1 MVDLVR
7 RARRVTQTTD
17 PAVAATAIAVTH
29 VAHQVDAAPGGT
41 PFVFEE
47 RVRGTRL
54 LALESTS
61 CTGTVSGIIEP
72 DSAMML
78 AWLKSGHGT
87 IDGHPIPIGRPV
99 LYRNAPQP
107 VRFDSFQKDA
117 LRIDRRIV
125 EETAAERG
133 GWPVGPLEFQP
144 HHVPEGPALAAWWL
158 MVRSV
163 AADVLNGPDEVPV
176 ERERELARFAASG
189 LLTAIPHWPVGEHSP
204 QTKASARLERAET
217 FLLEHATEPITVADI
232 ADAAGLSIRGVQGAF
247 ARHHGTTPL
256 AYLRRIRLLLVR
268 EQLQAGTSES
278 VNDIARRTGFAHLGR
293 FAGAYRAEFGELPRQ
308 TRIAAHDTGNVFRTP

>member
-1 MVDLVR
+1 MVRDRMR
-7 RARRVTQTTD
+7 RARRVIQTTD
-17 PAVAATAIAVTH
+17 PALAATAIAVTH
-29 VAHQVDAAPGGT
+29 IAHQVDVAPDGAA
-41 PFVFEE
+41 FKFEE

-54 LALESTS
+54 LSLESTS
-61 CTGTVSGIIEP
+61 CTGTVSGTIEP
-72 DSAMML
+72 GSTMML
-78 AWLKSGHGT
+78 VWLKSGRGT
-87 IDGHPIPIGRPV
+87 IDGHPTTIGRPV

-133 GWPVGPLEFQP
+133 GWAVGPLEFRP
-144 HHVPEGPALAAWWL
+144 HHVPEGATLAAWWL
-158 MVRSV
+158 MVRAV
-163 AADVLNGPDEVPV
+163 AAEVLNGPDEVST

-189 LLTAIPHWPVGEHSP
+189 LLTAIPHWPAGQHSP
-204 QTKASARLERAET
+204 QTMAGARFERAET

-232 ADAAGLSIRGVQGAF
+232 ARAAGLSIRGVQSAF

-268 EQLQAGTSES
+268 EQLQAGTGAS
-278 VNDIARRTGFAHLGR
+278 VADIARSTGFAHLGR
-293 FAGAYRAEFGELPRQ
+293 FAGAYREEFGELPRQ
-308 TRIAAHDTGNVFRTP
+308 TRIAARDT